1 MTKKILLFALVA
13 TALTAREPSAF
24 DAGNL
29 ELENPYGLTQSEKVT
44 LQNKQKLESLEQSIQ
59 ELQIKYNG
67 LNRDFSQSNEKVEGL
82 LSVVDGSNKGMHD
95 KLVQMQES
103 IEAFQTQNE
112 ALQKEITRLN
122 ENHTQTVAKFNAA
135 VTELTSIINNINKNY
150 VDRDKFRK
158 LEEAFFKLEKAAISP
173 QKQSGL
179 SGDNWQIYVD
189 MIAFYEKQEYDEV
202 QKRAQH
208 LIAQNY
214 KKASAN
220 FYLGE
225 SYFAKKNYQ
234 DAVYH
239 FKESWSLYGE
249 SEFMPVLLLH
259 SAKSLEHLGK
269 TSEANTFYQAL
280 VDSYPSS
287 DEAKE
292 ATQKLKGN

>member
-1 MTKKILLFALVA
+1 MTKKILFFTLVT

-29 ELENPYGLTQSEKVT
+29 ELKNPYGLTQSEKVT
-44 LQNKQKLESLEQSIQ
+44 LQNKKNLESIEQTIQ
-59 ELQIKYNG
+59 ELQTKYNG
-67 LNRDFSQSNEKVEGL
+67 LNREFSQSNEKIEGL

-95 KLVQMQES
+95 KLIQMQES
-103 IEAFQTQNE
+103 IDSLQSQNQ
-112 ALQKEITRLN
+112 ALRETINQLDEK
-122 ENHTQTVAKFNAA
+122 HTQTVTKFNAA
-135 VTELTSIINNINKNY
+135 VTELTSIINTINKNY

-158 LEEAFFKLEKAAISP
+158 LEEAFFKLEKAAVSTP
-173 QKQSGL
+173 KSDAL

-225 SYFAKKNYQ
+225 SYFAKKKYQ

-259 SAKSLEHLGK
+259 SAKSLEELGK
-269 TSEANTFYQAL
+269 GGEANTFYQAL
-280 VDSYPSS
+280 IDSYPNTN
-287 DEAKE
+287 EAKE